1 MEIRTSDLLK
11 QVTVK
16 SPAQRTTKGA
26 EATDFT
32 GVTTESILNEGSF
45 HTMLK

>member
-1 MEIRTSDLLK
+1 MEIRTSALLK

-16 SPAQRTTKGA
+16 SPAQRTTKVA

-32 GVTTESILNEGSF
+32 GATTESILNKGSF
-45 HTMLK
+45 RKMLK